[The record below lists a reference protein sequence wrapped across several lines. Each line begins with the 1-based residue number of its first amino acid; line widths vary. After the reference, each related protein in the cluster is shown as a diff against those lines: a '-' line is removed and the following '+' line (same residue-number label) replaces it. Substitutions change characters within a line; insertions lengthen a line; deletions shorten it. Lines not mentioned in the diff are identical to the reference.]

1 MNDGVEIRMETVFTG
16 VYGDGSVIDN
26 NAAGCMEAVLFRL
39 DRKNSTGNIDIS
51 KFCVI
56 RILRFDR
63 TVCSINIKASIQNFN
78 LIFDCDPVVRSGDFV
93 GSAGN
98 HKVIF
103 GYNPVLV
110 VCLDGQTSC
119 PVADKI

>member
-1 MNDGVEIRMETVFTG
+1 METVITG

-26 NAAGCMEAVLFRL
+26 NAAGCMEAVLFHL

-51 KFCVI
+51 KLCVI

-63 TVCSINIKASIQNFN
+63 TVCSINVKASIQNFK
-78 LIFDCDPVVRSGDFV
+78 LIFGCDPVVRSGDFV

>member
-1 MNDGVEIRMETVFTG
+1 METVITG

-26 NAAGCMEAVLFRL
+26 DAAGCMESVLFCL
-39 DRKNSTGNIDIS
+39 NCKNTTGNIDIS
-51 KFCVI
+51 KLYVI

-63 TVCSINIKASIQNFN
+63 TVCSINVKASIQNFK
-78 LIFDCDPVVRSGDFV
+78 LIFGCDPVVRSGDFV

>member
-1 MNDGVEIRMETVFTG
+1 MNDGVEIRMETVITG

-51 KFCVI
+51 KLCVI

-78 LIFDCDPVVRSGDFV
+78 LRRRCGLLWHDGRHSCIYRESRSCRT
-93 GSAGN
+93 SQ
-98 HKVIF
+98 
-103 GYNPVLV
+103 
-110 VCLDGQTSC
+110 GQHLLWL
-119 PVADKI
+119 

>member
-1 MNDGVEIRMETVFTG
+1 MDDGVELRMETVVTR
-16 VYGDGSVIDN
+16 VYGDGSIIDN
-26 NAAGCMEAVLFRL
+26 DAAGCMESILFRL

-51 KFCVI
+51 KLCVI
-56 RILRFDR
+56 RIFRFDC
-63 TVCSINIKASIQNFN
+63 TVCSINVKASIQNFN
-78 LIFDCDPVVRSGDFV
+78 LIFGCDPVVRSGDFV

>member
-1 MNDGVEIRMETVFTG
+1 MNDGVELRMETVITG

-26 NAAGCMEAVLFRL
+26 DAAGCMESVLFCL
-39 DRKNSTGNIDIS
+39 NCKNTTGNIDIS
-51 KFCVI
+51 KLCVI

-63 TVCSINIKASIQNFN
+63 TVCSINVKASVQNFN
-78 LIFDCDPVVRSGDFV
+78 LIFGCDPVVRSGDFV

-98 HKVIF
+98 HKAIF

>member
-1 MNDGVEIRMETVFTG
+1 MNDGVEIRMETVITG
-16 VYGDGSVIDN
+16 VYSDGSIIDN
-26 NAAGCMEAVLFRL
+26 NAAGCMETVLFRL

-51 KFCVI
+51 KLCVI
-56 RILRFDR
+56 RIFRFDC
-63 TVCSINIKASIQNFN
+63 TICSINVKASIQNFK
-78 LIFDCDPVVRSGDFV
+78 LIFGCDPVVRSGDFV

>member
-1 MNDGVEIRMETVFTG
+1 METVITG

-26 NAAGCMEAVLFRL
+26 DASGCMESVLFCL
-39 DRKNSTGNIDIS
+39 NCKNTTGNIDIS
-51 KFCVI
+51 KLCVI

-63 TVCSINIKASIQNFN
+63 TVCSINVKASIQNFN
-78 LIFDCDPVVRSGDFV
+78 LIFGCDPVVRSDDFV

-103 GYNPVLV
+103 GYNPVFV